1 MSDAATPTSA
11 TPPPGMTPAKASRRR
26 ARKPRPPKV
35 HTRRWSQIPPEGVP
49 IGFNIATLGS
59 RFGAQFL
66 DILFTYGGA
75 LLLLLAVIYA
85 GHLTWL
91 ALVAFYSLTILFIRV
106 PYYVLSELIW
116 NGRTLGKLITGIRV
130 ISLDGRR
137 LTAHQIVARNL
148 MKEVELFLP
157 IAFIFGAARSSWVET
172 VITLLWCVAVL
183 LVPCLNQRRQ
193 RLGDML
199 ADTIVVDTP
208 RAVLLP
214 DLSRVET
221 RRGYEF
227 GPEHLDIYGRYEL
240 QVLEQVLRDPPKSP
254 EAHEKVSAVTQTIRR
269 RIGYAEAVPAAR
281 EWDFLMDFYRS
292 QREFLE
298 SRHLFGDSR
307 ENKFHA
313 AGNANGKTT
322 EGRPPPTAQ

>member
-1 MSDAATPTSA
+1 
-11 TPPPGMTPAKASRRR
+11 
-26 ARKPRPPKV
+26 
-35 HTRRWSQIPPEGVP
+35 
-49 IGFNIATLGS
+49 
-59 RFGAQFL
+59 
-66 DILFTYGGA
+66 
-75 LLLLLAVIYA
+75 
-85 GHLTWL
+85 
-91 ALVAFYSLTILFIRV
+91 
-106 PYYVLSELIW
+106 
-116 NGRTLGKLITGIRV
+116 
-130 ISLDGRR
+130 
-137 LTAHQIVARNL
+137 

-322 EGRPPPTAQ
+322 EGRTPPTAQ

>member
-1 MSDAATPTSA
+1 MSDAATPT
-11 TPPPGMTPAKASRRR
+11 PGMTPAKASRRR

-148 MKEVELFLP
+148 MKEVELFSAHRLHLWRRK
-157 IAFIFGAARSSWVET
+157 IVLGRNRDHAALVRRGAAG
-172 VITLLWCVAVL
+172 AV
-183 LVPCLNQRRQ
+183 PEPAPATAGRHAGRYHRR
-193 RLGDML
+193 RH
-199 ADTIVVDTP
+199 AAR
-208 RAVLLP
+208 RAVA
-214 DLSRVET
+214 
-221 RRGYEF
+221 
-227 GPEHLDIYGRYEL
+227 GPVAG
-240 QVLEQVLRDPPKSP
+240 
-254 EAHEKVSAVTQTIRR
+254 
-269 RIGYAEAVPAAR
+269 GNPAR
-281 EWDFLMDFYRS
+281 L
-292 QREFLE
+292 
-298 SRHLFGDSR
+298 
-307 ENKFHA
+307 
-313 AGNANGKTT
+313 
-322 EGRPPPTAQ
+322 